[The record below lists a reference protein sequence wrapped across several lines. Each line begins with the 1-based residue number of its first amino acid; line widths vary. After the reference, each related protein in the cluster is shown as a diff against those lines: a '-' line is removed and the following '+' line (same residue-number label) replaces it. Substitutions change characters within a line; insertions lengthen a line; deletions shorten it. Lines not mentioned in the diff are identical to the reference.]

1 LDNEIENK
9 KNETESKEN
18 GTKMTAASTK
28 SKEREFSTISSPR
41 PVNIPTNRLK
51 SLIWL
56 NCIVHLIVLIKGI
69 YTWGELL

>member
-1 LDNEIENK
+1 
-9 KNETESKEN
+9 
-18 GTKMTAASTK
+18 MTAASMK
-28 SKEREFSTISSPR
+28 SKDCEFSTISSPR
-41 PVNIPTNRLK
+41 PVNMPPNRLK